1 MARIRSIKP
10 EFWTSEQVLECSPI
24 TRLMFVGM
32 WNFADD
38 CGRMPMS
45 PKSVKAQIFPSDDIS
60 LDSVRGMIQE
70 LSANGLVLIY
80 SVDDKEYLQI
90 TGWAHQRIDKPQP
103 AKYPAP
109 FFDDSRNTPRPLPP
123 DTIGKDKKGEDKKE
137 DIRAVAK
144 ATRPTDEKFEEFW
157 KAKPS
162 RAGADPKAPA
172 AKLFHAAVKA
182 GTPADE
188 IIAAARRWAAVDAG
202 KVGTEYL
209 PQAVK
214 WLRDKRW
221 LDYPQETIQPS
232 GEVRGFYAKA
242 DSPQLDAWDA
252 HHRKTK
258 GKNLPRDRS
267 GGWRVDSEWP
277 PDYVPPERVDH
288 TPFVPKLR
296 AI

>member
-10 EFWTSEQVLECSPI
+10 EFWTSEQVLECSAI

-38 CGRMPMS
+38 LGRLPMS
-45 PKSVKAQIFPSDDIS
+45 PKSMKAQIFPSDDIS
-60 LDSVRGMIQE
+60 LDTIRVMIQE

-80 SVDDKEYLQI
+80 AIEGKEYLQI

-109 FFDDSRNTPRPLPP
+109 FFDESGNVQGMIPP
-123 DTIGKDKKGEDKKE
+123 DRIGEDKKGEERKG
-137 DIRAVAK
+137 DIQAVAK
-144 ATRPTDEKFEEFW
+144 ATRPTNEKFEEFW
-157 KAKPS
+157 KAKPR

-172 AKLFHAAVKA
+172 EKLFLAAVRA
-182 GTPADE
+182 GTPADDL
-188 IIAAARRWAAVDAG
+188 IAAAGRWAAADAG

-221 LDYPQETIQPS
+221 NDYPLGGDVAQCEKLSLDEAVAQ
-232 GEVRGFYAKA
+232 FAKFGRWSRHA
-242 DSPQLDAWDA
+242 PVNDISQ
-252 HHRKTK
+252 
-258 GKNLPRDRS
+258 
-267 GGWRVDSEWP
+267 
-277 PDYVPPERVDH
+277 VPAELLAKHGLLSDGR
-288 TPFVPKLR
+288 R
-296 AI
+296 MQ